1 MRPSLGNHS
10 SARQRSRARIAL
22 RCACAPRSVRSLL
35 TPARAALPIAASLPL
50 SNSEFLSSN
59 YGDLRMLNPD
69 LPLLMR
75 PSAAVEPTL
84 IAHTS
89 ACPAPHSR
97 APRAF
102 FRAARPRSPVPFSLP
117 PLASSPGWG
126 ERKHILPIGDLSEA
140 QVSETLQ
147 SLVERGDAMYA
158 ADPSSGHTYDIKSV
172 VA

>member
-1 MRPSLGNHS
+1 MLTL
-10 SARQRSRARIAL
+10 RS
-22 RCACAPRSVRSLL
+22 PG
-35 TPARAALPIAASLPL
+35 AASLPL

-84 IAHTS
+84 VAHTS
-89 ACPAPHSR
+89 ACSLPRVAARLHSR
-97 APRAF
+97 LAPGLTRVLLSPSSP
-102 FRAARPRSPVPFSLP
+102 RVLPSRSP
-117 PLASSPGWG
+117 APGWG
-126 ERKHILPIGDLSEA
+126 ERKHILPIGGLSEA

-158 ADPSSGHTYDIKSV
+158 ADPSSGHAYDVKSV